1 MFMEASSMFT
11 VVACGSP
18 ALGEKGNEDCSVI
31 WCGALARTSSI
42 HGIAFVKKSPGV
54 FLAFKAS

>member
-1 MFMEASSMFT
+1 MFT